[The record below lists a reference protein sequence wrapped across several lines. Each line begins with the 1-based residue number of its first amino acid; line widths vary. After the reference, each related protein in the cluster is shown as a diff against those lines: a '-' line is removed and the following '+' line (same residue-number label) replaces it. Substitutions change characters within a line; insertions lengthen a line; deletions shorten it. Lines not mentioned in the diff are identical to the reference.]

1 MARSL
6 KPNKKINPGLIGNSS
21 PEEDFFKISGI
32 DSQRQDHQVKWE
44 DLGCLLNQ
52 LRSDLT
58 RSGHRPHE
66 RDRLK
71 TDKSN

>member
-1 MARSL
+1 MTRSL
-6 KPNKKINPGLIGNSS
+6 KPNKKINPGLKGNSS
-21 PEEDFFKISGI
+21 PEEDFFKIFEKNF
-32 DSQRQDHQVKWE
+32 QKQDNQVKRG
-44 DLGCLLNQ
+44 DMGYLLNQ

-66 RDRLK
+66 RDRVK